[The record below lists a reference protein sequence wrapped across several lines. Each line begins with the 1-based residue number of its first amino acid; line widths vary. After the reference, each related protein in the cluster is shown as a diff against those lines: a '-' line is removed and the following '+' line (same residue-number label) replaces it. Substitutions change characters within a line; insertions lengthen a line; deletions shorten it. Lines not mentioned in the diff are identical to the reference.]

1 LISFL
6 LFVFGLSFLWIV
18 VVMGQMGAPS
28 SMSQW
33 VYDAYKKKDAIASSI
48 EGKKILIV
56 AGSNALF
63 GVDSQLVSGAFGLPV
78 VNYGV
83 NAGIELP
90 STLFMAQRVI
100 QRHDIVIMPLE
111 YPMYSYTG
119 EAGVQMI
126 DFVLSRESG
135 FLSRLTLK
143 EQFYIFWHVSV
154 ARVFEGYFKAD
165 NKPVKA
171 GLYGA
176 HHIDGNGDQI
186 ETDVSFKTDPMFAE
200 IENHHKNPEMYG
212 AAFDADALGWKYLDA
227 FVQWCDKRE
236 IKVIFMPSTLL
247 RNEVYLNDKKE
258 KMFFETIAKRV
269 RSRGWMFVGNPYD
282 YMYDESSYFNTDFHL
297 IDSARKRRTEQ
308 MIEDLKSHF
317 DTL

>member
-1 LISFL
+1 
-6 LFVFGLSFLWIV
+6 
-18 VVMGQMGAPS
+18 MGAPS

-33 VYDAYKKKDAIASSI
+33 VYDAYKKKDEIASSI

-63 GVDSQLVSGAFGLPV
+63 GVDSQLLSEALGLPV

-90 STLFMAQRVI
+90 STLFMAERVI
-100 QRHDIVIMPLE
+100 HKHDIVIMPLE

-135 FLSRLTLK
+135 FLPRLTLK
-143 EQFYIFWHVSV
+143 EQFYILWHVSV
-154 ARVFEGYFKAD
+154 ERVFEGYFKAQ
-165 NKPVKA
+165 NKPVEA

-176 HHIDGNGDQI
+176 HHIDRNGDQI
-186 ETDVSFKTDPMFAE
+186 ETDRSFKTDQMYAE

-212 AAFDADALGWKYLDA
+212 AAFDGDALGWQYLDA
-227 FVQWCDKRE
+227 FVSWCKERSV
-236 IKVIFMPSTLL
+236 KVIFMPSTLMKEDSYYTVSEE
-247 RNEVYLNDKKE
+247 RWFYVHIAEEVRK
-258 KMFFETIAKRV
+258 
-269 RSRGWMFVGNPYD
+269 RGWLYIGDPYD
-282 YMYDESSYFNTDFHL
+282 YMFEKSCYLNTNFHL
-297 IDSARKRRTEQ
+297 LDSDRKKMTEQ
-308 MIEDLKSHF
+308 MIKDLKKSKLLF
-317 DTL
+317 KP